1 MYKYEVMRMSIG
13 ESLEDLKTLDVEIN
27 KLKETLYILMNRHD
41 LTDKNVVEC
50 SQKLDELILKY
61 QEYKNII

>member
-1 MYKYEVMRMSIG
+1 MYKYGVMIMNIHG
-13 ESLEDLKTLDVEIN
+13 SLKDLKTLDVEIN
-27 KLKETLYILMNRHD
+27 KLKETLYILMNRND

-61 QEYKNII
+61 QEHKNII